1 VAWISVGIEDIN
13 ILGPYEFLHVDPW
26 SARGVFLQL
35 DLLAREELPV
45 KFEGLQL
52 LDRQQVLDRDAH
64 LHVVGS

>member
-1 VAWISVGIEDIN
+1 
-13 ILGPYEFLHVDPW
+13 
-26 SARGVFLQL
+26 
-35 DLLAREELPV
+35 V